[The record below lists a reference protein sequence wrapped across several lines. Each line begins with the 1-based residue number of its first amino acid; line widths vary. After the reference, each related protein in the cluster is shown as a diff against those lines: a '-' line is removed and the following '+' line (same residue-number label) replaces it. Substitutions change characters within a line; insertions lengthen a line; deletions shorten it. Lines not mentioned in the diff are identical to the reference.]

1 MPESEG
7 PRPPLR
13 TERILAALDRHG
25 VEYVLIGG
33 LAAVAHGSAIP
44 TTDLDLVPEAS
55 RPNLARLAAALGEL
69 DAKLRVPDLAYP
81 LDVALDDHS
90 FDAFTTAAFRT
101 PHGDVDVVLRPDAPG
116 PGRYFTYAEL
126 NERAQ
131 NREAF
136 GVTIRVAD
144 LGDIMASK
152 AAAGRPQ
159 DLAALPHLSALR
171 TAVAEVEVSPEAA
184 QDIESPPPAGSGRL
198 DLGP

>member
-7 PRPPLR
+7 SRPPLR

-55 RPNLARLAAALGEL
+55 RPNLARLAAALREL

-90 FDAFTTAAFRT
+90 FDAVTTAAFRT

-116 PGRYFTYAEL
+116 PRRYFTYAEL

-144 LGDIMASK
+144 LVEGGGGQAPGPRRAPPPERVADCGSRGRGLSGSSTGHRV
-152 AAAGRPQ
+152 AAA
-159 DLAALPHLSALR
+159 
-171 TAVAEVEVSPEAA
+171 
-184 QDIESPPPAGSGRL
+184 AGSGRL